1 MMSTDRAFATATKS
15 TPKGHL
21 TEAEVTDL
29 ADKANA
35 AAGLTS
41 ALEAALR
48 ECLVEA
54 PFLLSHLC
62 ALPVCSGLSLYD
74 QLLLQGCYLCAVRL

>member
-1 MMSTDRAFATATKS
+1 LTVTDRPISIPAINVYVDNITMMSTDRAFATATKS

-21 TEAEVTDL
+21 TEAEVWSNVTYL

-41 ALEAALR
+41 ALDAALR

-54 PFLLSHLC
+54 TRWPLISE
-62 ALPVCSGLSLYD
+62 
-74 QLLLQGCYLCAVRL
+74 

>member
-1 MMSTDRAFATATKS
+1 MMMTDRAFATATKC

-21 TEAEVTDL
+21 TEAEVWSKVTDL

-41 ALEAALR
+41 ALDAALR

-54 PFLLSHLC
+54 VFSCCASLSSVLQFGVSWRR
-62 ALPVCSGLSLYD
+62 LVSFSGV
-74 QLLLQGCYLCAVRL
+74 QA

>member
-1 MMSTDRAFATATKS
+1 MSVTVRPISSTEISAHVVNITNMTMTDRAFATATKC

-21 TEAEVTDL
+21 TEAEVWSNVTDL

-35 AAGLTS
+35 TAELTS
-41 ALEAALR
+41 ALDAALR

-54 PFLLSHLC
+54 
-62 ALPVCSGLSLYD
+62 V
-74 QLLLQGCYLCAVRL
+74 

>member
-1 MMSTDRAFATATKS
+1 M
-15 TPKGHL
+15 
-21 TEAEVTDL
+21 TEAEVWSNVTDL

-41 ALEAALR
+41 ALDAALR

-54 PFLLSHLC
+54 VSSVKL
-62 ALPVCSGLSLYD
+62 GLDLTEIW
-74 QLLLQGCYLCAVRL
+74 A